1 MTTGSNSI
9 REVFPFSCPEAQK
22 AASADDAAYR
32 RMRMKWK
39 VSSSRKG
46 DVRKEFDDRVWLRQT
61 QLSLKMDAKATRM
74 WTGCHPLKSQPG
86 PCRSVDI
93 VALPTQVPPNSKLP
107 PDFRSRAAWLL
118 SLTIIFSRTRLSHV
132 PTSSIR
138 ESSIYIITRDPWL
151 GSPCVDSNLNGPGY
165 LLVTASGSL
174 YFCLRRCRR
183 SETTHPL
190 KW

>member
-1 MTTGSNSI
+1 M
-9 REVFPFSCPEAQK
+9 FPFSCPEAQK

-32 RMRMKWK
+32 RMRKRWEA
-39 VSSSRKG
+39 SSSRKG

-107 PDFRSRAAWLL
+107 PDFRSRAAWLQ
-118 SLTIIFSRTRLSHV
+118 SLTIIFSRTWLSHL
-132 PTSSIR
+132 PTSPTR
-138 ESSIYIITRDPWL
+138 DSSIYIITRDPWL
-151 GSPCVDSNLNGPGY
+151 GSLCVDRIFNGLFY
-165 LLVTASGSL
+165 LLVTVSSL
-174 YFCLRRCRR
+174 LQFCPRRCRCP
-183 SETTHPL
+183 EATYPL